1 MMNKTFSA
9 LMIVAGLIFAPV
21 AASAASA
28 WHQGNGDV
36 VTFTPE
42 HIGAKR
48 QRAEVRAEVNAAS
61 EARTLGSYQRGVLPP
76 ARNSA
81 APKTRVQVI
90 EEMRNQTPEQLRAQ
104 KELFGG

>member
-1 MMNKTFSA
+1 MNKTFSA
-9 LMIVAGLIFAPV
+9 VAIIAGLLGAPL

-42 HIGAKR
+42 HVGSGRTRADADGEVAAAR
-48 QRAEVRAEVNAAS
+48 QAGTLALYQKSAS
-61 EARTLGSYQRGVLPP
+61 VTVKST
-76 ARNSA
+76 SA
-81 APKTRVQVI
+81 AKTRAQVI
-90 EEMRNQTPEQLRAQ
+90 EEMRNQTPEELKAQ